1 MYRDLLG
8 LMVKRDFVAFYK
20 QTIFGPIWFFVQP
33 LITTFTYILV
43 FGRLAGLSTDGI
55 PPALF
60 YLAGITAWTYF
71 SECLTKTATV
81 FRDNSGI
88 FGKVYF
94 PRLIIPLSIIVSN
107 LIRFGIQFTLLI
119 LLMIYFVLQ
128 GGYSISVYILFLP
141 LLILIMAAQGLGF
154 GMIISSL
161 TTKYRDLALLLT
173 FGIQLCMYATTVVY
187 PLTEITGKMRILF
200 ILNPMTFVIEGFRK
214 GLFGKG
220 TFDLYSLAYI
230 SVISVVILFI
240 GVIVFNKVEKNFV
253 DTI

>member
-1 MYRDLLG
+1 MERIKEQEWDSIIEPRNSLFKLNLGEVWRYRDLLG

-60 YLAGITAWTYF
+60 YLSGITAWTYF

-94 PRLIIPLSIIVSN
+94 PRHL
-107 LIRFGIQFTLLI
+107 
-119 LLMIYFVLQ
+119 
-128 GGYSISVYILFLP
+128 
-141 LLILIMAAQGLGF
+141 
-154 GMIISSL
+154 
-161 TTKYRDLALLLT
+161 
-173 FGIQLCMYATTVVY
+173 
-187 PLTEITGKMRILF
+187 
-200 ILNPMTFVIEGFRK
+200 
-214 GLFGKG
+214 
-220 TFDLYSLAYI
+220 
-230 SVISVVILFI
+230 
-240 GVIVFNKVEKNFV
+240 
-253 DTI
+253 